1 MKTRIISATVAIILA
16 IIILLLHNTFIFPVA
31 IAAIS
36 AGAVYEVLK
45 ATSFVKFNLP
55 TILCCGYAALDCF
68 SYIWLGQSK
77 LMFFNEK
84 FIFGL
89 FIVAMSVF
97 FLKEHNEFKFTDYFI
112 MIAIAYLVNYAF
124 IALLNMNLKPNGL
137 FMIVITLC
145 GAWLADSGAYFAGT
159 FLGKTPLCPEIS
171 PKKTVEG
178 LIGGVISNG
187 LLFLIIGVFYEYV
200 FNGASVRLFMLFLSG
215 MLCALLGL
223 LGDLTASMIK
233 RQCGIK
239 DFGNIMPGHGG
250 IMDRF
255 DSVLFVAPFMLFAF
269 THSWIFI

>member
-1 MKTRIISATVAIILA
+1 MKTRIISAAVAIVAA
-16 IIILLLHNTFIFPVA
+16 IIILLLHNYFIFPIA

-36 AGAVYEVLK
+36 AGAVYEVIK
-45 ATSFVKFNLP
+45 ATGFIKFKLP
-55 TILCCGYAALDCF
+55 MIFCCTYAALDCF
-68 SYIWLGQSK
+68 SYVWLSKLK

-84 FIFGL
+84 FIFGI
-89 FIVAMSVF
+89 FVVAMCIF
-97 FLKEHNEFKFTDYFI
+97 FLKEHNEFKFTDFFI

-124 IALLNMNLKPNGL
+124 IALLNMNLYQNGL

-171 PKKTVEG
+171 PKKTYEG
-178 LIGGVISNG
+178 LIGGVLSNG
-187 LLFLIIGVFYEYV
+187 ILFLIIGIFYEYV
-200 FNGASVRLFMLFLSG
+200 FNGAPVRLYMLFICG
-215 MLCALLGL
+215 MLCALFGL

-255 DSVLFVAPFMLFAF
+255 DSVLFVAPFMLYAF
-269 THSWIFI
+269 SHSWIFI